1 MSDRPTT
8 RLIHADST
16 EGLKGSV
23 GRIQADYRA
32 QWHDVRRI
40 MVVPAVARVSAQ
52 RVRRAVRRR
61 RRPDLESLLVRALI
75 NRVRCSLAFHTMAK
89 RAGGMI
95 VVVKAVAIFAFVFL
109 LVFMVA
115 RPGIR
120 PAPIRA
126 V

>member
-52 RVRRAVRRR
+52 RVRRAV
-61 RRPDLESLLVRALI
+61 RPDLESLLVRALI

>member
-40 MVVPAVARVSAQ
+40 MVVPAVARVSA
-52 RVRRAVRRR
+52 RCARPSRRPS
-61 RRPDLESLLVRALI
+61 PDLESLLVRALI

-89 RAGGMI
+89 RAGGMM